1 MQFAAIPGLPETKEK
16 LLNAVKLNH
25 LAHALLFHGP
35 EGSANLTLAL
45 ALASYLYCEQKS
57 ETDSCGTC
65 GSCQRM
71 NKLILPDLNFA
82 FPVVASSKEED
93 GDGTERMRSPTCWA
107 TGGSLF
113 WVSPMAMS
121 TTSSTSMALKKSS

>member
-16 LLNAVKLNH
+16 LLNAVKVNH

-45 ALASYLYCEQKS
+45 ALASYLYCEAKTD
-57 ETDSCGTC
+57 TDSCGIC

-71 NKLILPDLNFA
+71 NKLILPDL
-82 FPVVASSKEED
+82 
-93 GDGTERMRSPTCWA
+93 
-107 TGGSLF
+107 SLPF
-113 WVSPMAMS
+113 QWSHQARRKREGRKRNQMYLEIGES
-121 TTSSTSMALKKSS
+121 LS

>member
-45 ALASYLYCEQKS
+45 RFS
-57 ETDSCGTC
+57 
-65 GSCQRM
+65 
-71 NKLILPDLNFA
+71 KLPVLRGKNRIPI
-82 FPVVASSKEED
+82 PVVPAAPAS
-93 GDGTERMRSPTCWA
+93 G
-107 TGGSLF
+107 
-113 WVSPMAMS
+113 
-121 TTSSTSMALKKSS
+121 